1 MTHIIDRMAG
11 LLIARGPDR
20 MRFFSGGWG
29 DLENVEDL
37 EVTGLTDPEPLA
49 VSWSRPRVTNAIS
62 VQDGTFPSPVEGLAH
77 HSQQGHAR
85 RVEPLDG
92 TDRIVVLMAAWN
104 DHGYQTRTAIAVRLA
119 RRGIGTVIL
128 ENPFYGLRRPDPER
142 DQPIHTVADFV
153 RMGNGAVHEARG
165 MLTTLRSEGALGISG
180 YSMGGNMAAIV
191 SASMPFPVATAALA
205 ASHSPGPVYLDGVLR
220 NGIEW
225 DALGGEE
232 EARGRLARLLYR
244 ASALRM
250 DPPPHVARAVIVGAT
265 RDGFVPPR
273 ATTALHEH
281 WPGSELRWV
290 DAGHATLLWRHKNEL
305 ADAISRSFDRLD
317 A

>member
-1 MTHIIDRMAG
+1 MTHIIDRIAG
-11 LLIARGPDR
+11 LVIARGPER
-20 MRFFSGGWG
+20 MRFFAGGWG
-29 DLENVEDL
+29 ELEEL
-37 EVTGLTDPEPLA
+37 EHLDVNGLPEPEPLA

-62 VQDGTFPSPVEGLAH
+62 VQDGTFPSPVEGLTH

-85 RVEPLDG
+85 RVEPVDG
-92 TDRIVVLMAAWN
+92 TDRIVVLMSAWN
-104 DHGYQTRTAIAVRLA
+104 DHGYETRTAIAVKLA
-119 RRGIGTVIL
+119 RRGIGSVIL
-128 ENPFYGLRRPDPER
+128 ENPFYGVRRPVPER

-153 RMGNGAVHEARG
+153 LMGNGAVHEARD
-165 MLTTLRSEGALGISG
+165 MLATLRTEAAVGISG

-191 SASMPFPVATAALA
+191 SASMPFAIATAALA

-220 NGIEW
+220 NGIDW
-225 DALGGEE
+225 DALGGED
-232 EARGRLARLLYR
+232 EARARLARLLYR

-250 DPPPHVARAVIVGAT
+250 DAPPHASRAVIVGAT

-290 DAGHATLLWRHKNEL
+290 EAGHATLLWRHKDQL
-305 ADAISRSFDRLD
+305 AEAIVRSFDRLE